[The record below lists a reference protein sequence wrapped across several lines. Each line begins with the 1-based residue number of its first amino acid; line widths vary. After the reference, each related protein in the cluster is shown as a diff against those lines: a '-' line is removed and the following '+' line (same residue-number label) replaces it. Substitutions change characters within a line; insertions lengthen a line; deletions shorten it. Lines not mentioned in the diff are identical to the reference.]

1 MCFGVSAAPAGREIS
16 EVSELPDASR
26 PHNQIT
32 AAPAQEEEAAQ
43 HQRSVQR
50 EDLTR
55 LTLTQLCFDSECR
68 IWSTRTEIQSCV
80 CDAGVSEQADG
91 DAGTVGAVF
100 CEMHP
105 VECGKGT
112 FCVLFLLL
120 RH

>member
-26 PHNQIT
+26 PHNQIP

-50 EDLTR
+50 EDLTP
-55 LTLTQLCFDSECR
+55 LTLTQCVVSGARELN
-68 IWSTRTEIQSCV
+68 QSCV

-91 DAGTVGAVF
+91 DAGTVGAVL

-105 VECGKGT
+105 VECGKGA